1 MTVGTTGTNRGFSG
15 YFRRDLPEENAEL
28 THVGPGTPCGEYLR
42 RYWQPIALSGEVN
55 ELPVAV
61 RIMGED
67 LVLFRD
73 RSGDL
78 GLLHRHCSHRGAS
91 LEYGVIESHGISCCY
106 HGWHYGNDGTI
117 LAAGAE
123 PDSSKIPADVVHGA
137 YPTHEYNGII
147 FAYMGPPDEMPKFP
161 MYDTYD
167 LPNTESAAFSLSAPC
182 NWLQVYENHQD
193 PIHTVFLHSRGDN
206 VHFGQAWGEVQV
218 IEFFD
223 TPIGM
228 SNVQTRR
235 WGDLV
240 WCRTVEGMLPNG
252 NQTGAVW
259 EQADE
264 EKFFRR
270 VGFTRWMVP
279 VDDTHTITIGWRYYN
294 DLIDPQHVGEK
305 SNVGKEMIDF
315 IGQTEDE
322 RSYEERQRNPGD
334 FEAQVSQRP
343 IALHDMEHLG
353 TTDQGVAKLRA
364 LIRRGI
370 QGVEKGRRIK
380 MPTPRNGRV
389 PTYGQD
395 TVFRIAKAKDDRALL
410 GELGRKI
417 SGSVVK
423 DDHLTSDER
432 EATIRGICEEA
443 AVTQ

>member
-1 MTVGTTGTNRGFSG
+1 MAVRMKDTNRGFSG
-15 YFRRDLPEENAEL
+15 YFRTNLPEENAEL
-28 THVGPGTPCGEYLR
+28 THVGPRTPCGEYLR
-42 RYWQPIALSGEVN
+42 RYWQPISLSSEIN

-67 LVLFRD
+67 LVLYRD
-73 RSGDL
+73 KSGEL

-91 LEYGVIESHGISCCY
+91 LEYGLIMEHGISCCY

-117 LAAGAE
+117 LVAGAE
-123 PDSSKIPADVVHGA
+123 PENSKIPADIVHGA
-137 YPTHEYNGII
+137 YATHEYNGLI
-147 FAYMGPPDEMPKFP
+147 FAYMGPPDEVPEFP
-161 MYDTYD
+161 VYDTYD
-167 LPNTESAAFSLSAPC
+167 LPETDSAAFSLSAPC

-193 PIHTVFLHSRGDN
+193 PIHTVFLHTRGND
-206 VHFGQAWGEVQV
+206 VHFGEAWGEVQV
-218 IEFFD
+218 LEYFD
-223 TPIGM
+223 TPLGM

-240 WCRTVEGMLPNG
+240 WCRTVECLLPNC
-252 NQTGAVW
+252 NQTGAIW

-294 DLIDPQHVGEK
+294 DLIDPQHTGDI
-305 SNVGKEMIDF
+305 SSVGKEKIDF
-315 IGQTEDE
+315 VGQTEDE

-343 IALHDMEHLG
+343 IALHDMENLG
-353 TTDQGVAKLRA
+353 TTDQGVAKLRT

-370 QGVEKGRRIK
+370 QSVEKGRRLK
-380 MPTPRNGRV
+380 MPTSRNGRI

-395 TVFRIAKAKDDRALL
+395 TVFKIAKAKDDRALL

-417 SGSVVK
+417 SGSVVA
-423 DDHLTSDER
+423 DAHLPSHER
-432 EATIRGICEEA
+432 EAAIRRICEASA
-443 AVTQ
+443 AAM

>member
-1 MTVGTTGTNRGFSG
+1 MATRMKDTNRGFSG
-15 YFRRDLPEENAEL
+15 YFRTDLPEEAAEL

-42 RYWQPIALSGEVN
+42 RYWQPISLSSEIN

-67 LVLFRD
+67 LVLYRD
-73 RSGDL
+73 KSGEL

-91 LEYGVIESHGISCCY
+91 LEYGLIMEHGISCCY

-117 LAAGAE
+117 LVAGAE
-123 PDSSKIPADVVHGA
+123 PENSKIPADVVHGA
-137 YPTHEYNGII
+137 YPTHEYNGLI
-147 FAYMGPPDEMPKFP
+147 FAYMGPPDEVPEFP
-161 MYDTYD
+161 IYDTYD
-167 LPNTESAAFSLSAPC
+167 LPETDSAAFSLSAPC

-193 PIHTVFLHSRGDN
+193 PIHTVFLHTRGND
-206 VHFGQAWGEVQV
+206 VHFGEAWGEVQV
-218 IEFFD
+218 LEYFD
-223 TPIGM
+223 TPLGM

-235 WGDLV
+235 WGDFV
-240 WCRTVEGMLPNG
+240 WCRTVECLLPNC
-252 NQTGAVW
+252 NQTGAIW

-294 DLIDPQHVGEK
+294 DLIDPQHTGDI
-305 SNVGKEMIDF
+305 SSVGKEKIDF
-315 IGQTEDE
+315 VGQTEDE

-343 IALHDMEHLG
+343 IALHDMENLG
-353 TTDQGVAKLRA
+353 TTDQGVAKLRT

-370 QGVEKGRRIK
+370 QSEEKGRRLK
-380 MPTPRNGRV
+380 MPTSSNGRI

-395 TVFRIAKAKDDRALL
+395 TVFKIAKAKDDRALL

-417 SGSVVK
+417 SGSVVA
-423 DDHLTSDER
+423 DAQLPSHER
-432 EATIRGICEEA
+432 EAAIRHICEASA
-443 AVTQ
+443 ASI

>member
-1 MTVGTTGTNRGFSG
+1 MAVRKKETNRGFSG
-15 YFRRDLPEENAEL
+15 YFRTGLPEENAEL

-42 RYWQPIALSGEVN
+42 RYWQPIALSSEVK
-55 ELPVAV
+55 ELPVAI

-73 RSGDL
+73 RSGEL

-91 LEYGVIESHGISCCY
+91 LEYGLIMEHGISCCY
-106 HGWHYGNDGTI
+106 HGWHYSNDGTI
-117 LAAGAE
+117 LVAGAE
-123 PDSSKIPADVVHGA
+123 PRNSKVPADVVHGA
-137 YPTHEYNGII
+137 YPTHEYNGLI
-147 FAYMGPPDEMPKFP
+147 FAYMGPPDEKPEFP
-161 MYDTYD
+161 VYDTYD
-167 LPNTESAAFSLSAPC
+167 LPETESAAFSLQAPC

-193 PIHTVFLHSRGDN
+193 PIHTVFLHTRGND

-218 IEFFD
+218 LEYFD
-223 TPIGM
+223 TPVGM

-240 WCRTVEGMLPNG
+240 WCRTVECLLPNG
-252 NQTGAVW
+252 NQTGAIW
-259 EQADE
+259 EQADQ

-279 VDDTHTITIGWRYYN
+279 VDDTNTITFGWRYYN
-294 DLIDPQHVGEK
+294 DLIDPQHLGDI

-343 IALHDMEHLG
+343 IALHDMENLG
-353 TTDQGVAKLRA
+353 TTDQGVAKLRT

-370 QGVEKGRRIK
+370 QSVEKGRRLK
-380 MPTPRNGRV
+380 MPLSNSGRI

-395 TVFRIAKAKDDRALL
+395 TVFKIAKAKNDRALL
-410 GELGRKI
+410 GDLGRKI
-417 SGSVVK
+417 SGSVVN
-423 DDHLTSDER
+423 DAHLPPHER
-432 EATIRGICEEA
+432 ETAIRRICESS
-443 AVTQ
+443 AVAL